1 MVGIGKLARIS
12 ALVALLASV
21 GTFGQAPAVLE
32 ALDTADSWLE
42 NWGYEIDREQ
52 LSRFADPGTWE
63 PFLDEAERLLREG
76 TIESLAA
83 LRPDVEAALAWL
95 RQVPE
100 LKPYVGPLEQI
111 ADYFRVA
118 DEAVSATV
126 PDWPKNRPRTR
137 PFERPPTPPREL
149 TPPQRQQAMARARS
163 LDTWRRR
170 AANRPL
176 SPQATQLAPL
186 LKDIFRREGIPQ
198 PLIWVAE
205 VESSFDPK
213 AVSPAGAV
221 GLFQLMPATA
231 QRFGLR
237 VEPPDE
243 RLEVQKNARV
253 AARYLRFLHR
263 RFGNW
268 PLALAGYNAGEGRV
282 TRALQSAPN
291 GRGSFEEI
299 ADRLPLETQMY
310 VPKVAAVVER
320 RANVALADLPPP
332 RSETSH

>member
-1 MVGIGKLARIS
+1 MVGRGKAAQIGAFI
-12 ALVALLASV
+12 ALLSSAD
-21 GTFGQAPAVLE
+21 TFGQAPAILD

-52 LSRFADPGTWE
+52 LGRFADAETWE
-63 PFLDEAERLLREG
+63 SFLDEAERLLREG

-83 LRPDVEAALAWL
+83 LRPDVEVALAWL
-95 RQVPE
+95 RQAPE

-126 PDWPKNRPRTR
+126 PDWPKTRPRPR
-137 PFERPPTPPREL
+137 PLERPPTPPPAL

-163 LDTWRRR
+163 METWRRR
-170 AANRPL
+170 AAGRPV
-176 SPQATQLAPL
+176 SPQASQLAPL

-237 VEPPDE
+237 VASPDE
-243 RLEVQKNARV
+243 RFDVHKNARV
-253 AARYLRFLHR
+253 AARYLRFLHH

-282 TRALQSAPN
+282 ARALQSASN
-291 GRGSFEEI
+291 GKGSFEDI

-320 RANVALADLPPP
+320 GANVALVDLPPP
-332 RSETSH
+332 HR